1 MGIRAYMIMRNNNV
15 NVVYSGVRFEELV
28 EEEVKQE
35 QAAAY

>member
-28 EEEVKQE
+28 EEEVEQE